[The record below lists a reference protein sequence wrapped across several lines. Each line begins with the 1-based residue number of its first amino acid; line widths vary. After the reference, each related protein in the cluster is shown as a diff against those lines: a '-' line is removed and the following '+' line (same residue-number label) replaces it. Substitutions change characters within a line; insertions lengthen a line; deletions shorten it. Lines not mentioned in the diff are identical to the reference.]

1 MKKGD
6 LVKLYYASKDINP
19 VAGIIVKEYI
29 RGSTNYPRAPRQ
41 QAGKDPA
48 WYVWWFDAP
57 IHRSTPV
64 LERSLV
70 KLEAKNEDTST

>member
-6 LVKLYYASKDINP
+6 LVILYYASKDINP

-29 RGSTNYPRAPRQ
+29 RGSTNYPRRPPVE
-41 QAGKDPA
+41 DPA

-70 KLEAKNEDTST
+70 KLEAKNEDTPT